1 MVIKQK
7 EIEATDVK
15 KLLLKVYQKY
25 QNGYITEVQAHKQ
38 AYLLNSIL
46 KVIEVVDFEKRLQLI
61 ESTLKNG

>member
-61 ESTLKNG
+61 ESALKNG